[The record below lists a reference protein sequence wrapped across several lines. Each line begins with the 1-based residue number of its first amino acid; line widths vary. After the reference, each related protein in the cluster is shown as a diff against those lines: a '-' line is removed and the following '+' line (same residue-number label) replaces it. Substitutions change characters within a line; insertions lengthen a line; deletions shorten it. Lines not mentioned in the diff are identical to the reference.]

1 MQCCNSTHIHVSI
14 IKDINIEQHREEK
27 YNVRAEDA
35 EWRLLHTL
43 LGLTTEKGRLG
54 IDLASL
60 IASLCAW
67 NILTLFMLDCQY
79 FT

>member
-1 MQCCNSTHIHVSI
+1 MQCCDSTHVHVSI
-14 IKDINIEQHREEK
+14 IRDMNIEQHREKET
-27 YNVRAEDA
+27 RTEEDP
-35 EWRLLHTL
+35 EGRRLHTL

>member
-1 MQCCNSTHIHVSI
+1 MQCCNSTHIHVAIS
-14 IKDINIEQHREEK
+14 KDINIEQHRGK
-27 YNVRAEDA
+27 YKRTEDA
-35 EWRLLHTL
+35 EGRLLHAP

>member
-1 MQCCNSTHIHVSI
+1 MQCCNSAHIHVSI
-14 IKDINIEQHREEK
+14 IKDINIEQHRERNK
-27 YNVRAEDA
+27 RVDDA
-35 EWRLLHTL
+35 QGRLLHTL

>member
-14 IKDINIEQHREEK
+14 IKDNIIEQHREK
-27 YNVRAEDA
+27 YIRTEDP
-35 EWRLLHTL
+35 EGHLLHTL